1 MYFCNDVDLM
11 AWEPAIFFEA
21 AFGHQALVKEATG
34 TLAGTSLTV
43 PAGTLAGVLPGMVAW
58 VETADGSLTQLLEIV
73 AVADAAHATLSALR
87 GRGSEMPLTP
97 LAGGAVKISVVSFRP
112 QIAAVGDGLLA
123 MIGLEAG
130 RDSEDPGL
138 ADTAGFRHATIFG
151 VLAAV
156 YRTLAAASAATNI
169 TYSKLGF
176 YEGLYRGARRA
187 IAATVD
193 RDGDGVPETPAAAGV
208 GNLQRV

>member
-11 AWEPAIFFEA
+11 AWEPAIFFES
-21 AFGHQALVKEATG
+21 AFAHQALVKAAVGTLTG
-34 TLAGTSLTV
+34 TALTV
-43 PAGTLAGVLPGMVAW
+43 PAASLGNVAPGMVAA
-58 VETADGSLTQLLEIV
+58 VETADGSLTQLLEVV
-73 AVADAAHATLSALR
+73 AVTDASHATLSALR
-87 GRGSEMPLTP
+87 GRGSEAPLPP
-97 LAGGAVKISVVSFRP
+97 LAGGSVKVTVVSFRP

-123 MIGLEAG
+123 MIGVESG
-130 RDSEDPGL
+130 RDSEEPGL
-138 ADTAGFRHATIFG
+138 ADTSGFRHATVFG

-156 YRTLAAASAATNI
+156 YRTLAAAQAASTI

-193 RDGDGVPETPAAAGV
+193 RDGDGVPETAAAGV
-208 GNLQRV
+208 SALSRA